1 MVFFSRLQKITNQT
15 YKYHKKEQ
23 IVMIY
28 GCDYIGRDHAIIR
41 LFSKNKEKHTEY
53 DEDFLPY
60 IYGIGATCQDLSK
73 VQGIKECQPVKKT
86 YKGGEVDA
94 VKIIFHFPKDVPLFR
109 EELRS
114 YCKIYEHDIPF
125 ARRYLIDNDVYPMTG
140 EGELTVLACD
150 IETYTETHPDSKK
163 DPIIMISLAANEKSV
178 VLTYKESKKDF
189 VEVLKNEKEMIERF
203 FQILQEITP
212 DVIVSYNGDNFDF
225 PYILERVR
233 VLKIDNPLEFRVLGR
248 GATKKV
254 RIPGYAHIDLFPIAK
269 RLLNLRNYT
278 LESVYGELT
287 GEKKSKIPGEKIS
300 VYWDEGGEP
309 LHSLIEY
316 SREDAETTLLIAEKF
331 LPLQYA
337 LSRLV
342 GQTPFDISR
351 ASTSAMVDWLLLR
364 EAHKKGEIAPNQPE
378 GKEYQRRTSQS
389 YEGAY
394 VLEPEKGIHENLV
407 QLDFRSLYPSI
418 IITHNIDPLTLDCD
432 CCDNTSPAGYTFCLN
447 KKGFIPEILKTL
459 LEERV
464 KVKEKMKL
472 SDDKMFYFQQWALKI
487 LANSFYGYM
496 GYPRARWYSLECAE
510 STTAW
515 GRMYLKRIIDM
526 AKKED
531 LEVIYGDTDSVFI
544 KMKDT
549 NVDKALTFLET
560 VNTSLPETM
569 ELEFEGFYPRGL
581 FVTKKKYALID
592 DKNTFITKGLEIVR
606 RDWANIAKKTQ
617 QEVLE
622 IILKEGDPEKAAEVI
637 KEVTQK
643 LKKREVD
650 IEDLVIY
657 TRLTMP
663 LSQYKAV
670 APHVHIAK
678 KMKERGE
685 DVGVGST
692 IAYVVKE
699 GKGLVRDRAVSYD
712 EFVKRGVAYDA
723 DYYIENQLL
732 PAVMRIM
739 VAFGYSKDGLV
750 YQKTEQ
756 VSLEKWF

>member
-1 MVFFSRLQKITNQT
+1 
-15 YKYHKKEQ
+15 
-23 IVMIY
+23 MIY

-41 LFSKNKEKHTEY
+41 LFSKNGEKHIEY

-73 VQGIKECQPVKKT
+73 VQGIRECVPVKKT
-86 YKGGEVDA
+86 YKGEDVDA

-109 EELRS
+109 EELSS

-125 ARRYLIDNDVYPMTG
+125 ARRYLIDNNLYPMSG
-140 EGELTVLACD
+140 EGEEGLTVLGVD
-150 IETYTETHPDSKK
+150 IETYTETHPDFKK
-163 DPIIMISLAANEKSV
+163 DPIIMISMATKEKSV
-178 VLTYKESKKDF
+178 VLTYKETEKGF
-189 VEVLKNEKEMIERF
+189 VEVLKNEKEMLIRF
-203 FQILQEITP
+203 FELIQEVNP

-225 PYILERVR
+225 PYILERVK
-233 VLKIDNPLEFRVLGR
+233 VLKVDNPLEFRVLGR
-248 GATKKV
+248 GTTKKV
-254 RIPGYAHIDLFPIAK
+254 RIPGFAHIDLFPIAK
-269 RLLNLRNYT
+269 RLLTLTNYT
-278 LESVYGELT
+278 LESVYRELT
-287 GEKKSKIPGEKIS
+287 GEKKLKIPGDMIS
-300 VYWDEGGEP
+300 VYWDSGGDD
-309 LHSLIEY
+309 LAQLLEY
-316 SREDAETTLLIAEKF
+316 SKEDAQATLVIGEKF

-337 LSRLV
+337 LSRIV

-364 EAHKKGEIAPNQPE
+364 EAHKKGEIAPNPPG
-378 GKEYQRRTSQS
+378 GKEYQRRASQS

-394 VLEPEKGIHENLV
+394 VLEPEKGLHENLV

-418 IITHNIDPLTLDCD
+418 IITHNIDPLTVGCD

-459 LEERV
+459 LEERA
-464 KVKEKMKL
+464 KIKEKMK
-472 SDDKMFYFQQWALKI
+472 SNDDKMLFVQQWALKI

-515 GRMYLKRIIDM
+515 GRMYLKKMIEM
-526 AKKED
+526 AQKED
-531 LEVIYGDTDSVFI
+531 LQVIYGDTDSVFI
-544 KMKDT
+544 KMRDT
-549 NVDKALTFLET
+549 NTEKALTFLEK
-560 VNTSLPETM
+560 VNASLPETM

-581 FVTKKKYALID
+581 FVTKKKYGLLD
-592 DKNTFITKGLEIVR
+592 DNNNFITKGLEIVR

-622 IILKEGDPEKAAEVI
+622 IILKEGNPEKAAGVI
-637 KEVTQK
+637 QEVTQQ

-650 IEDLVIY
+650 PRDLIIY

-663 LSQYKAV
+663 LSQYKAM
-670 APHVHIAK
+670 APHVYIAK

-692 IAYVVKE
+692 IAYVVTE
-699 GKGLVRDRAVSYD
+699 GKGLIRDRAVLYD
-712 EFVKRGVAYDA
+712 DFIKREVHYDA
-723 DYYIENQLL
+723 DYYIENQVL

-739 VAFGYSKDGLV
+739 TAFGYSKDGLV

-756 VSLEKWF
+756 MSLEKWF

>member
-1 MVFFSRLQKITNQT
+1 
-15 YKYHKKEQ
+15 
-23 IVMIY
+23 MIY

-41 LFSKNKEKHTEY
+41 LFSKNGEKHIEY
-53 DEDFLPY
+53 DENFLPY
-60 IYGIGATCQDLSK
+60 IYGIGATCQELSK
-73 VQGIKECQPVKKT
+73 VQGIKECIPVKKT
-86 YKGGEVDA
+86 YKGKEVDA
-94 VKIIFHFPKDVPLFR
+94 VKIVFHFPKDVPLFR
-109 EELRS
+109 EELQS

-125 ARRYLIDNDVYPMTG
+125 ARRYLIDNDVYPMSG
-140 EGELTVLACD
+140 EGAVTVLSVD
-150 IETYTETHPDSKK
+150 IETYTETHPDPKK
-163 DPIIMISLAANEKSV
+163 DPIIMISLATKEKSV
-178 VLTYKESKKDF
+178 VLTYKNVEKDF
-189 VEVLKNEKEMIERF
+189 VEVLKNEKEMLTRF
-203 FQILQEITP
+203 FALVQKINPE
-212 DVIVSYNGDNFDF
+212 VIVSYNGDNFDF

-233 VLKIDNPLEFRVLGR
+233 VLKVDNPLEFRILGR
-248 GATKKV
+248 GTTKKV
-254 RIPGYAHIDLFPIAK
+254 RIPGYAHIDLFPIVK
-269 RLLNLRNYT
+269 RLLTLTHYT
-278 LESVYGELT
+278 LESVYQELT
-287 GEKKSKIPGEKIS
+287 GKTKSKVAGNLIS
-300 VYWDEGGEP
+300 VYWDQEGEN
-309 LHSLIEY
+309 LNTLLEY
-316 SREDAETTLLIAEKF
+316 SREDAEATLAIGEKV

-337 LSRLV
+337 LSRIV

-364 EAHKKGEIAPNQPE
+364 EAHKKGEIASNPPG
-378 GKEYQRRTSQS
+378 GKEYQRRASQS

-394 VLEPEKGIHENLV
+394 VLEPEKGLHENLV

-418 IITHNIDPLTLDCD
+418 IISHNIDPLTLGCD

-447 KKGFIPEILKTL
+447 KKGFIPDILKTL
-459 LEERV
+459 LEERS
-464 KVKEKMKL
+464 KIKEKMK
-472 SDDKMFYFQQWALKI
+472 SDDDKMLYVQQWALKI

-515 GRMYLKRIIDM
+515 GRMYLKQIIDM
-526 AKKED
+526 AEKED

-549 NVDKALTFLET
+549 NVEKALKFLET
-560 VNTSLPETM
+560 VNSQLPESM

-592 DKNTFITKGLEIVR
+592 DKKNFITKGLEIVR

-622 IILKEGDPEKAAEVI
+622 IILKEGSPEKAAEVI
-637 KEVTQK
+637 KEVTQE

-650 IEDLVIY
+650 PSDLIIY

-663 LSQYKAV
+663 LSQYKAM
-670 APHVHIAK
+670 APHVFIAK
-678 KMKERGE
+678 KMRERGE

-692 IAYVVKE
+692 IAYIVTE
-699 GKGLVRDRAVSYD
+699 GKGLIRDRAVLYD
-712 EFVKRGVAYDA
+712 EFVKKGLPYDA
-723 DYYIENQLL
+723 DYYIENQVL

-739 VAFGYSKDGLV
+739 TAFGYSKDGLT

-756 VSLEKWF
+756 MSLEKWF

>member
-1 MVFFSRLQKITNQT
+1 
-15 YKYHKKEQ
+15 
-23 IVMIY
+23 MIY

-41 LFSKNKEKHTEY
+41 LFSKNGEKHIEY
-53 DEDFLPY
+53 DENFLPY

-73 VQGIKECQPVKKT
+73 VQGIRECQPVKKT
-86 YKGGEVDA
+86 YKGKKVDA
-94 VKIIFHFPKDVPLFR
+94 VQIIFHFPKDVPLFR

-125 ARRYLIDNDVYPMTG
+125 ARRYLIDNNVYPMTG
-140 EGELTVLACD
+140 DESGITVLSCD
-150 IETYTETHPDSKK
+150 IETYTETHPDPKK
-163 DPIIMISLAANEKSV
+163 DPIIMISVATKEKSV
-178 VLTYKESKKDF
+178 VLTYKQTKKEF
-189 VEVLKNEKEMIERF
+189 VQVLENEKEMLIRF
-203 FQILQEITP
+203 FELIQKVNP
-212 DVIVSYNGDNFDF
+212 DIIVSYNGDNFDF
-225 PYILERVR
+225 PYILERVK
-233 VLKIDNPLEFRVLGR
+233 VLKVNNPLEFRILGR

-254 RIPGYAHIDLFPIAK
+254 RIPGFAHVDLFPVAK
-269 RLLNLRNYT
+269 RLLTLTNYT
-278 LESVYGELT
+278 LESVYEELA
-287 GEKKSKIPGEKIS
+287 GEKKSKIPGEMIS
-300 VYWDEGGEP
+300 VYWDKEGDD
-309 LHSLIEY
+309 LDALLEY
-316 SREDAETTLLIAEKF
+316 SREDAETTLVIGEKF

-337 LSRLV
+337 LSRIV

-351 ASTSAMVDWLLLR
+351 ASSSAMVDWLLLR
-364 EAHKKGEIAPNQPE
+364 ESHKKGEIAPNQPE
-378 GKEYQRRTSQS
+378 GKEYQRRASQS

-418 IITHNIDPLTLDCD
+418 IITHNIDPLTLGCD

-447 KKGFIPEILKTL
+447 KKGFIPDILKTL
-459 LEERV
+459 LDERA
-464 KVKEKMKL
+464 KVKEKMKNK
-472 SDDKMFYFQQWALKI
+472 DDKMLYVQQWALKI

-515 GRMYLKRIIDM
+515 GRMYLKNIIEM
-526 AKKED
+526 AKEED
-531 LEVIYGDTDSVFI
+531 LQVIYGDTDSVFI

-549 NVDKALTFLET
+549 KVERALTLLEK
-560 VNTSLPETM
+560 VNASLPESM

-592 DKNTFITKGLEIVR
+592 DNQSFITKGLEIVR

-622 IILKEGDPEKAAEVI
+622 IILKEGDPEKAADVI
-637 KEVTQK
+637 MKVTQR

-650 IEDLVIY
+650 SKDLIIY

-663 LSQYKAV
+663 LSQYKAL
-670 APHVHIAK
+670 APHVYIAK
-678 KMKERGE
+678 KMRERGQ

-692 IAYVVKE
+692 IAYIVTE
-699 GKGLVRDRAVSYD
+699 GKGLIRDRAVLYD
-712 EFVKRGVAYDA
+712 EFVKRGLLYDA

-739 VAFGYSKDGLV
+739 TAFGYSKDGLI

-756 VSLEKWF
+756 MSLEKWF